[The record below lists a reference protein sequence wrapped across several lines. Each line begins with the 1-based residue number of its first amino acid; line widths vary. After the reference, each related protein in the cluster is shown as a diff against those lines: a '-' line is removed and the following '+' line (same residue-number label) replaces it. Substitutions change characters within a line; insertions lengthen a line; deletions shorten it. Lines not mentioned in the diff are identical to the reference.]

1 MRNGSEK
8 KGTVKIDNTLIEL
21 MIIPERVGYK
31 KNNVDE
37 NLICSWMLLLI
48 KG

>member
-1 MRNGSEK
+1 MRDGSEK

-21 MIIPERVGYK
+21 MIIPERVGSK

-37 NLICSWMLLLI
+37 NLICSWIMLEI